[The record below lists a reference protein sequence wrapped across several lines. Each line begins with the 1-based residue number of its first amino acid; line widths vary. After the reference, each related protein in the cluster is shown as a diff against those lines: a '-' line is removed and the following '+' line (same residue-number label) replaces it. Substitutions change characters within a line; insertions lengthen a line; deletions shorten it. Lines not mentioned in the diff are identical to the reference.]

1 MKYLQLIV
9 GIDEAGRGAMIG
21 PMVIA
26 GVVIDKK
33 DEERLVRFG
42 VKDSKLLTPKK
53 RAELVPKI
61 EKLAKSTITIPVQP
75 CMIDNYRAKKVNLD
89 KIEAMKMAEIIDI
102 LGCEKIYID
111 ALTSNPKRYGA
122 LVRRYITSKNISKKM
137 SIVAEN
143 FADKNYPVVAAASI
157 LAKVERD
164 RIIDDIKQKVN
175 YDFGNGYPHDE
186 LTVRFVDDLIKQRK
200 RLPAYVRKSW
210 ITTQLLQEKNWQR
223 KLKDFILGKKKNI
236 KRETDG

>member
-1 MKYLQLIV
+1 MLIV

-33 DEERLVRFG
+33 DEKKLMRLGVR
-42 VKDSKLLTPKK
+42 DSKQLTPQR
-53 RAELVPKI
+53 RAELAPKI
-61 EKLAKSTITIPVQP
+61 EHLAKSTITIPVQP

-89 KIEAMKMAEIIDI
+89 RIEAMKMAEIINI

-111 ALTSNPKRYGA
+111 ALTANPQRYGV
-122 LVRRYITSKNISKKM
+122 LVRSYLRDKEINKKIK
-137 SIVAEN
+137 IVAEN
-143 FADKNYPVVAAASI
+143 FADVNYPVVAAASI

-164 RIIDDIKQKVN
+164 RIIDDIKQKVKI
-175 YDFGNGYPHDE
+175 DFGNGYPHDE
-186 LTVRFVDDLIKQRK
+186 QTVEFVEQLIKQRK

-223 KLKDFILGKKKNI
+223 KLKDFIFGKKKNI
-236 KRETDG
+236 RRKTDG

>member
-1 MKYLQLIV
+1 MLIV

-33 DEERLVRFG
+33 DEKKLMRLG
-42 VKDSKLLTPKK
+42 VKDSKQLTPQK
-53 RAELVPKI
+53 RAELAPKI
-61 EKLAKSTITIPVQP
+61 ERLAKSTITIPVQP

-89 KIEAMKMAEIIDI
+89 KIEAMKMAEIINI

-111 ALTSNPKRYGA
+111 ALTANPQRYGA
-122 LVRRYITSKNISKKM
+122 LVRSYLRDKEIKKKIN
-137 SIVAEN
+137 IVAEN
-143 FADKNYPVVAAASI
+143 FADVNYPVVAAASI

-164 RIIDDIKQKVN
+164 RIIDDIKKKVKF
-175 YDFGNGYPHDE
+175 DFGNGYPHDE
-186 LTVRFVDDLIKQRK
+186 QTVEFVEQLIKQRK

-223 KLKDFILGKKKNI
+223 KLKDFIFGKKKNI
-236 KRETDG
+236 RRKTDG